1 MSIKEHELWQLMLQ
15 KIKQEDESISSRLEE
30 SIWKICEYGIDLS
43 KTIRD
48 TFQTYTLHDETHI
61 CNVMTKMLEILGDY
75 KTDLTKD
82 ECALLV
88 MAACCH
94 DIGMSASEDEKA
106 YLRDCPDCMQTYLDQ
121 NPKDYS
127 IAYQNGSNEKADI
140 TDEILRHYIRANHHK
155 RVGEQLQD
163 IEWPEIIGR
172 FISVGELIAVCQ
184 SHGEDAETI
193 SRLNN
198 FTPSLDLHL
207 CAVLLRLGD
216 ILDFDATRA
225 PDSIFRYINLAQL
238 EGMENEKSRMEWKK
252 HQASRG
258 FILIQDEQ
266 RTLHYRAECTSI
278 QVEQAIITYLNWVD
292 DELNVCGKLIRY
304 MDLRW
309 RSIVIPGKVERQI
322 TAKGYLSG
330 EYKITL
336 DQDRVLDLLVGR
348 ELYSDPAVFVR
359 ELIQNAIDAVRTR
372 KEMDKDLP
380 RNWKPQINIRTWV
393 DDAGFY
399 WFRIEDNGIGM
410 TEKSIQNFFLKV
422 GHSYYNSD
430 QFQADKIRCGVNL
443 DYKPISRFGIG
454 VLSCFMG
461 DPQNNRVEVTTKHF
475 RENGTRYP
483 AYRLSIQGINGYYYL
498 ANDNDHRKMA
508 PAMPNNPKSGQS
520 FITEPGTIIAVR
532 TNLYQSGGAK
542 SFKDIVD
549 KYVIYPEIPIH
560 YEGIEGTCDY
570 KTKQEFMDAIH
581 EINPESKEG
590 VYKPIERIPMQED
603 DFKELQRRYPE
614 VIWEEQPSIAV
625 YCLPLDDFADDH
637 MVNGAVVIAKAEGK
651 GSWRASKLEE
661 KYVPKVLLE
670 TEIDHWYNSID
681 IAVKFSLDS
690 NASMDLNECILPVI
704 QSQLK
709 EQNIEIDISENDY
722 ERDRFI
728 SGLSFQNL
736 DDIVSE
742 KFRVYQAIHLGNRNE
757 PHRKLMKFEQF
768 SWYQCWF
775 GNHIK
780 PQYRFEAHVS
790 VNAHNGIFAG
800 DSQIFTFAEFFAT
813 DTLLML
819 QDKYCPRLDISRNRI
834 ENLPLDAICSLD
846 AIAHKIQSS
855 LGMYI
860 DDIRELRHY
869 CSYNEIHMRNSTI
882 PVKDYWKVLEQN
894 PHLSS
899 NLHFSTAMGYLT
911 LFEIEDSL
919 KSKDVI
925 EVFLEDEGAEYFCW
939 AVLMKY
945 FELRIDFLNEKFI
958 CVYVV
963 KKTDLSLTEELSG
976 FPPSLLLPPIVD
988 KANALA
994 IIDGDYTVGPLY
1006 NAKHP
1011 FAKWLITNQIVL
1023 QSTVPGIYNQIVGQL
1038 RSGKNIIENINSI
1051 ISQLRQIPHIGIEIA
1066 AELTIDDFIIR
1077 QK

>member
-1 MSIKEHELWQLMLQ
+1 MSIKEHELWKLMLQ

-48 TFQTYTLHDETHI
+48 MFQTYTLHDETHI
-61 CNVMTKMLEILGDY
+61 CNVMTKMLELLGDY
-75 KTDLTKD
+75 KNNLTKD

-94 DIGMSASEDEKA
+94 DIGMSASEDEKE
-106 YLRDCPDCMQTYLDQ
+106 YLRDCPDCMQIYLDQ

-155 RVGEQLQD
+155 RIVEQLQD
-163 IEWPEIIGR
+163 IEWPEMLGR
-172 FISVGELIAVCQ
+172 FISVRELIAVCQ
-184 SHGEDAETI
+184 SHGEDAEMI

-225 PDSIFRYINLAQL
+225 PDAIFRYINLAQL

-258 FILIQDEQ
+258 FIIVQDEQ

-278 QVEQAIITYLNWVD
+278 QVEQAIIAYLNWVD
-292 DELNVCGKLIRY
+292 DELNACGKLIRY
-304 MDLRW
+304 MNPRW
-309 RSIVIPGKVERQI
+309 RSMVIPGKVERQI

-336 DQDRVLDLLVGR
+336 DQERVLDLLVGR

-410 TEKSIQNFFLKV
+410 TERSIQNFFLKV

-475 RENGTRYP
+475 RENGMRYP

-508 PAMPNNPKSGQS
+508 PEMPNNPKSGQA
-520 FITEPGTIIAVR
+520 FIVEPGTIIAVR
-532 TNLYQSGGAK
+532 TNLYQSGGSK

-570 KTKQEFMDAIH
+570 KTEQEFMDAIH
-581 EINPESKEG
+581 EITPESKNG

-603 DFKELQRRYPE
+603 DFKEMQRRYPE
-614 VIWEEQPSIAV
+614 VIWEEQPNIAV
-625 YCLPLDDFADDH
+625 YCLPLDYFADNH

-651 GSWRASKLEE
+651 GSWKANKLEE
-661 KYVPKVLLE
+661 KYVPKVQLE
-670 TEIDHWYNSID
+670 TVIDTWYNSVSI
-681 IAVKFSLDS
+681 IVKFSLDN
-690 NASMDLNECILPVI
+690 NALKDLNECILPVI

-709 EQNIEIDISENDY
+709 EQNIEMDIIENDY
-722 ERDRFI
+722 ECNRII
-728 SGLSFQNL
+728 SGLSFHNL

-742 KFRVYQAIHLGNRNE
+742 KFRVFQAIHLGNSNGLYR
-757 PHRKLMKFEQF
+757 RLMKFEQF
-768 SWYQCWF
+768 AWYQQWF

-780 PQYRFEAHVS
+780 PEYIVDSHFS
-790 VNAHNGIFAG
+790 VNVHNGIFAG
-800 DSQIFTFAEFFAT
+800 DSQIFMFDEFFVT
-813 DTLLML
+813 NTLLML
-819 QDKYCPRLDISRNRI
+819 RDKYCPRLNISRNHI

-846 AIAHKIQSS
+846 ALADKIQSC
-855 LGMYI
+855 LGVYTDNI
-860 DDIRELRHY
+860 WESRHY
-869 CSYNEIHMRNSTI
+869 FFYSEIHIQNSTI
-882 PVKDYWKVLEQN
+882 PIKDYWKVLEEN
-894 PHLSS
+894 PNLSS
-899 NLHFSTAMGYLT
+899 NLHFKTEMGYLT
-911 LFEIEDSL
+911 LSEIEDLL
-919 KSKDVI
+919 KSTDKI
-925 EVFLEDEGAEYFCW
+925 EILLINKGAEYFYY

-945 FELRIDFLNEKFI
+945 FELRMDFLSGEFTS
-958 CVYVV
+958 VYLV
-963 KKTDLSLTEELSG
+963 KKTDGSLMEALSG
-976 FPPSLLLPPIVD
+976 FPPNLLLPPIID
-988 KANALA
+988 KTSELA
-994 IIDGDYTVGPLY
+994 VIDEVCDVETLY

-1023 QSTVPGIYNQIVGQL
+1023 QNTVPGIYNQIVGQL
-1038 RSGKNIIENINSI
+1038 RSGNNIIENINSTM
-1051 ISQLRQIPHIGIEIA
+1051 SQLRQIPHIGIEIA
-1066 AELTIDDFIIR
+1066 AELSIDDFIIR